1 MGIYQEHM
9 ERAFYRCNI
18 VGVVASE
25 GLRRAATAAAMVVGI
40 YRWCCVCFE
49 NENIWREVLPP
60 RNGYC
65 IVRHPII

>member
-1 MGIYQEHM
+1 M

-18 VGVVASE
+18 VGEVASE
-25 GLRRAATAAAMVVGI
+25 GLRRAAMAAAMVVGI

-60 RNGYC
+60 QKWILYV
-65 IVRHPII
+65 IPLYTKST